1 MAHHMVFDLPDEQYQ
16 ALITLADQQGISP
29 EMLAERWLSERQERE
44 LINRINVPLA
54 EAVQQRYRFLISQRQ
69 KGVLTA
75 EEHAEMLA
83 LIDQVEAF
91 DARRVELLI
100 ALAQLQHKPF
110 DTVVAE
116 LGIGTHT
123 HE

>member
-1 MAHHMVFDLPDEQYQ
+1 
-16 ALITLADQQGISP
+16 
-29 EMLAERWLSERQERE
+29 MLAERWLSERQERE
-44 LINRINVPLA
+44 LINRINLPLNA
-54 EAVQQRYRFLISQRQ
+54 DVQQRYRFLIGQRQ

-75 EEHAEMLA
+75 EEQAEMLA

-100 ALAQLQHKPF
+100 ALAQLQHKSF
-110 DTVVAE
+110 DDVVTE
-116 LGIGTHT
+116 LGIGSHT